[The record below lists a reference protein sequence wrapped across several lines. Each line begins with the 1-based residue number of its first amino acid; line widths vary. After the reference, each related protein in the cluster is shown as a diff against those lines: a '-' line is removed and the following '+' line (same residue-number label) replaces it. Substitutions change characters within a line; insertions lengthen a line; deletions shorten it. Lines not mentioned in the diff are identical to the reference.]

1 MPLPPLDRPRDVRP
15 GAEFDVDALG
25 AWLREALGIDERPVV
40 HQYPSGFSNLTYL
53 LDLGHREVVLRR
65 PPPGALV
72 RGGHDMGREYRILTA
87 LDGHVPV
94 PAPLAFEPTGR
105 VLGAPFYVM
114 EHVPGVVLRATAPEV
129 HRPAP
134 PTMARVAD
142 ALVASLGALHEVDVE
157 AAGLGDLGQPEGYV
171 GRQVAGWERR
181 YEAAAT
187 DVLPDLERAFGWLRA
202 HQPAESGATLIHN
215 DYKYDNLLLDP
226 ADLTQVRAVLDWELA
241 TVGDPL
247 MDLGSSLGYWV
258 EATDRPALRAMA
270 LSPTWWPGN
279 PTRAEVVAAY
289 EAQTGREVGHPV
301 FYAVYGFVKLAV
313 IAQQIYHRWTLG
325 TATDPRFEGLIHA
338 VRACGETAAQSIDRD
353 RISDLHAD

>member
-1 MPLPPLDRPRDVRP
+1 MPDLDRPRDVRP
-15 GAEFDVDALG
+15 GDELDLDALS
-25 AWLREALGIDERPVV
+25 AWLRESLGVASRPAVR
-40 HQYPSGFSNLTYL
+40 QYPSGYSNLTYL
-53 LDLGHREVVLRR
+53 LDLGHREAVLRR
-65 PPPGALV
+65 PPHGEHV
-72 RGGHDMGREYRILTA
+72 RGGHDMGREYRLLTA
-87 LDGHVPV
+87 LVGRVPV
-94 PAPLAFEPTGR
+94 PEPLAYEPTGD

-114 EHVPGVVLRATAPEV
+114 EHVPGVVLRTTAPGAD
-129 HRPAP
+129 RPAP
-134 PTMARVAD
+134 ATMGGVAE
-142 ALVASLGALHEVDVE
+142 AFVETFAALHAVDVE
-157 AAGLGDLGQPEGYV
+157 AAGLGDLGRPEGYV

-181 YEAAAT
+181 YGAAAT
-187 DVLPDLERAFGWLRA
+187 DVVPDLERALAWLQT
-202 HQPAESGATLIHN
+202 HQPPESAATLLHN
-215 DYKYDNLLLDP
+215 DYKYDNLVLDP
-226 ADLTQVRAVLDWELA
+226 ADLTRVRAVLDWELA

-258 EATDRPALRAMA
+258 EATDAPALKAMA

-338 VRACGETAAQSIDRD
+338 VRACGETAAQAIDRG
-353 RISDLHAD
+353 RISDLHAG